1 MSRYKE
7 ENTLQPHT
15 SRGEAMVR
23 QCFAKSLAKPNSRFQ
38 EKKRIHLWTVD
49 TLAKFSV
56 HMCYDQLYWLM
67 GKWTS
72 SKQATNTS

>member
-38 EKKRIHLWTVD
+38 EKKRFHPLD
-49 TLAKFSV
+49 SGHA
-56 HMCYDQLYWLM
+56 C
-67 GKWTS
+67 
-72 SKQATNTS
+72 